1 MSGYRSKQRGL
12 GRVGGLVAAALLL
25 GLAAC
30 SSDEPPAYVEKPV
43 EELYNGAMNAMQA
56 GEYDEAARL
65 FDEVERQHPYSEW
78 AAKAQLMA
86 AYAFYQENSYDEA
99 INALDRFI
107 ELHPGNPDEIGRAHV
122 CTHVHNA
129 QLVTPLL
136 LEKKKTRY

>member
-65 FDEVERQHPYSEW
+65 FDEVERQHPYS
-78 AAKAQLMA
+78 
-86 AYAFYQENSYDEA
+86 
-99 INALDRFI
+99 DRS
-107 ELHPGNPDEIGRAHV
+107 EERRVGKECVSTCRSRWSPYH
-122 CTHVHNA
+122 
-129 QLVTPLL
+129 
-136 LEKKKTRY
+136 

>member
-65 FDEVERQHPYSEW
+65 FAEVERQRPYRSEERRVG
-78 AAKAQLMA
+78 K
-86 AYAFYQENSYDEA
+86 EGV
-99 INALDRFI
+99 R
-107 ELHPGNPDEIGRAHV
+107 P
-122 CTHVHNA
+122 C
-129 QLVTPLL
+129 
-136 LEKKKTRY
+136 RYRWCPHQ

>member
-56 GEYDEAARL
+56 GEYDEAARML
-65 FDEVERQHPYSEW
+65 DEVERQHPYSES
-78 AAKAQLMA
+78 AAKAQLID
-86 AYAFYQENSYDEA
+86 AYVFYQENSTAEA
-99 INALDRFI
+99 IHAIARLLD
-107 ELHPGNPDEIGRAHV
+107 
-122 CTHVHNA
+122 
-129 QLVTPLL
+129 
-136 LEKKKTRY
+136 

>member
-1 MSGYRSKQRGL
+1 MIRRPPRSTRTDTLFPYTTLFRSPRGTRRTMSGYRSKQRGL

-78 AAKAQLMA
+78 AAKAQLR
-86 AYAFYQENSYDEA
+86 SDEHTC
-99 INALDRFI
+99 
-107 ELHPGNPDEIGRAHV
+107 EPP
-122 CTHVHNA
+122 
-129 QLVTPLL
+129 
-136 LEKKKTRY
+136 

>member
-30 SSDEPPAYVEKPV
+30 SSDEPPAYVEKTV

-56 GEYDEAARL
+56 GEYEEAERL
-65 FDEVERQHPYSEW
+65 FDEVERQHPYSEE

-86 AYAFYQENSYDEA
+86 AYASYQENSHDEV
-99 INALDRFI
+99 IHALQ
-107 ELHPGNPDEIGRAHV
+107 IGRDQV
-122 CTHVHNA
+122 RP
-129 QLVTPLL
+129 QVTN
-136 LEKKKTRY
+136 

>member
-43 EELYNGAMNAMQA
+43 EELYNGALNAMQA

-65 FDEVERQHPYSEW
+65 FDEVERQHHYSEW
-78 AAKAQLMA
+78 AAKAQIMA
-86 AYAFYQENSYDEA
+86 AYALYQATSSDAA
-99 INALDRFI
+99 IIAPARFI
-107 ELHPGNPDEIGRAHV
+107 KTQPDSPHQHTHYKLKANTNPR
-122 CTHVHNA
+122 
-129 QLVTPLL
+129 Q
-136 LEKKKTRY
+136 